1 MQHMFR
7 TFVLTR
13 LTPLAALIALLMVG
27 LGIQNVAPV
36 VAANTTYYVD
46 CAGNDANNGTST
58 STPWRTMARAS
69 QQTYGAGD
77 SILFKRGCTFSGTG
91 FKPVGNGSVAS
102 PVTIADYGSG
112 NLPTLDGVG
121 TNEPALLLLNSQNY
135 VVRNLDLTQHGQ
147 TPQQIEVEHGK
158 DFDQNSDEYMRA
170 IVHILGLGAPGVIN
184 CGEACT
190 VRNITLDSLVVHD
203 GSWNGIYVSGGYY
216 QLDTNTFGYVDN
228 VVVTNVESRNNHK
241 SGVDM
246 TSTYTKTIIYGTT
259 NVKVLNSYLH
269 DNGADGVVFG
279 PVDHGLID
287 GVHCPFNGL
296 LRNAR
301 LGCWSWDSHDVVIQF
316 SESDHNKSPLNT
328 SQARDAGGF
337 DMDLGTEDGVVQYS
351 WSHDN
356 EGEGFLLMTWPIGYG
371 YARGETHNAHMR
383 YNIGERDAK
392 KFGTSVFHFGFT
404 NPALVYNNTIY
415 YESART
421 AASTMYQ
428 AEGGAIGFSKWGKS
442 GVPSSYIYNNIFV
455 ANGNVTPGSEN
466 NLVRDESGCTCT
478 FDRNLY
484 YRVEG
489 GVRFKWGG
497 TVYTTLAAWQASG
510 RDANGLNANPL
521 FTGAFGGGPA
531 AYHLQSGSP
540 AINAAAPVTVGLRG
554 MGTRDYFGASIPAGG
569 AYDIGAAEGSGT
581 GGPTATPTSTNTPV
595 PPTNTPGGPTNTPT
609 ATATPTNTSAPPT
622 ATNTPSGGVNL
633 ALNKP
638 GSVSSFNSVN
648 QDNTEAVDGNVT
660 TYWRTSKGSA
670 LTAEWIVIDLGSSQ
684 SISTVKLNWNT
695 YYAINYTVQVSTDN
709 VNWTTKFTTTTGDGG
724 LDTITFASSSA
735 RYVKMN
741 STLWN
746 NSAER
751 IRLNELEIYQ

>member
-1 MQHMFR
+1 MFHPVR
-7 TFVLTR
+7 SFLTR
-13 LTPLAALIALLMVG
+13 LAPLATLLALLTVG
-27 LGIQNVAPV
+27 IGIQNVAPV

-46 CAGNDANNGTST
+46 CAGSDTNNGTST

-112 NLPTLDGVG
+112 NLPALDGVG
-121 TNEPALLLLNSQNY
+121 TNEPALLLKNVQNY
-135 VVRNLDLTQHGQ
+135 TVRNLDLTQHGQ

-158 DFDQNSDEYMRA
+158 DLDQMSDEYMRG
-170 IVHILGLGAPGVIN
+170 IIHILGLGAPGVEA
-184 CGEACT
+184 CGEPCT
-190 VRNITLDSLVVHD
+190 VRNILMDGLVVHD
-203 GSWNGIYVSGGYY
+203 GSWNGIYVAGGYY
-216 QLDTNTFGYVDN
+216 QVDTNTYGYVDN
-228 VVVTNVESRNNHK
+228 VILQNSESRNNHK
-241 SGVDM
+241 SGIDF
-246 TSTYTKTIIYGTT
+246 TSTYTKNISYHTT

-269 DNGADGVVFG
+269 DNGADGVVMG
-279 PVDHGLID
+279 PVDHGLVD

-328 SQARDAGGF
+328 SAARDAGGF

-356 EGEGFLLMTWPIGYG
+356 EGEGFLLMTWPIGFG
-371 YARGETHNAHMR
+371 FPRGETHNAHMR

-415 YESART
+415 YESNRT

-428 AEGGAIGFSKWGKS
+428 AEGAAIGFSKWGKS
-442 GVPSSYIYNNIFV
+442 GVPKSYIYNNIFV

-540 AINAAAPVTVGLRG
+540 AINAAAAVTVGLRG
-554 MGTRDYFGASIPAGG
+554 MGTRDYFGAAIPAGG
-569 AYDIGAAEGSGT
+569 AYDIGAAEGSGAPGPT
-581 GGPTATPTSTNTPV
+581 NTPTATSTPV

-609 ATATPTNTSAPPT
+609 ATATATNTSVPPT

-633 ALNKP
+633 ALNKATT
-638 GSVSSFNSVN
+638 VSSFNSVN
-648 QDNTEAVDGNVT
+648 SDGSEAVDGDIA
-660 TYWRTSKGSA
+660 TYWRTNKSSA
-670 LTAEWIVIDLGSSQ
+670 LPAEWIVVDLGSNQ
-684 SISTVKLNWNT
+684 SISAVTLKWIT
-695 YYAINYTVQVSTDN
+695 YFATSYTIQVSTDN

-724 LDTITFASSSA
+724 TDTITFAASTA

-741 STLWN
+741 STAWN
-746 NSAER
+746 HATER
-751 IRLNELEIYQ
+751 LRMTEMEIYQ